1 MNWLLTNLR
10 FPQQSDAHVFTCKSL
25 LTVRMLWRDFQYED
39 EDDALSKA
47 ISRSIE
53 TYEQEQARKTQGLTL
68 SEENSQ
74 PFRLAR
80 PILRVSMR
88 RWRDYQSGDL
98 SEDEALRKAI
108 FLSIETYE
116 QVKESRVEGL
126 ASFVGGSKP
135 FNLVR
140 GNSRLS
146 SSRKATY
153 TIASECQYNEEST
166 SSSRSFG
173 TPSITRYKNKTSSRK
188 YNNLLSETCTSPKR
202 ENTLGKPPDVPLK
215 ARRSQETPGGTN
227 SLGLGNWPVSSER
240 QCIEPISAEFRYN
253 SWSLS
258 VTKDFVSPSA
268 NNYGTKPVQS
278 KKDMD
283 FLSRKK
289 ANLQRKE
296 TSSKPQNVAIKCRK
310 DWASGQRNSALNVP
324 PIAQVKAIPLC
335 LPNNVSWDPATGEI
349 HKTEE
354 KRYSLLPVPV
364 TIEILK
370 AIKEP
375 VCVVAIAGPYREGK
389 SYILSEVFG
398 ETDVFPIGHDMDAKT
413 MGLWMWVVRQ
423 KFKDSRGQHFRVIL
437 LDSEGTNASTAGSQ
451 NDTQIFTLTV
461 LLASVLIYNS
471 KGVPKRNDF
480 NDLNLIAKLSQRIR
494 IRSKGGCDDQDL
506 FRNTFPFFLWLL
518 RDVSQKLPSD
528 CRDLNQFFST
538 RVFKE
543 SANTLSDE
551 IGPQI
556 VAES

>member
-1 MNWLLTNLR
+1 
-10 FPQQSDAHVFTCKSL
+10 
-25 LTVRMLWRDFQYED
+25 MLWRDFQYED

-227 SLGLGNWPVSSER
+227 SLGL
-240 QCIEPISAEFRYN
+240 
-253 SWSLS
+253 
-258 VTKDFVSPSA
+258 
-268 NNYGTKPVQS
+268 NYGTKPVQS